1 MKLDSDAQAVIE
13 QYGKFNAPPIESL
26 SPENARNNPTLKN
39 AVEQMAAESAMVRT
53 MNVAMPALPEPVGS
67 ITHQLIPS
75 SNGELLARIF
85 RPRGD
90 GPFPIIVYFHG
101 GGWVIANL
109 DVYEPSCRALCNE
122 AEAIV
127 VSVAY
132 RQAPEHKYPAAV
144 EDAHAALQ
152 WVIQN
157 AASVFAGDPNR
168 VVVAGES
175 AGGNLAT
182 VACLKAR
189 DEGGQLPAA
198 QLLIYPVTDARM
210 NTPSYDEQRDAKP
223 LNAAMMPWFWKHYL
237 ERESQGLEPYASP
250 LLAES
255 LRGLPPAIVITADND
270 PLRDEGDSYARR
282 LAEAGVPVE
291 SRCFYGAM
299 HEFFGL
305 AGAVSKA
312 ADALRFA
319 AEGLERVFDTHS
331 QWREVRSSIR

>member
-1 MKLDSDAQAVIE
+1 MQLDSDAQSIID
-13 QYGKFNAPPIESL
+13 QYLKFDAPPIESL

-39 AVEQMAAESAMVRT
+39 AVEQMAAESTMVRT
-53 MNVAMPALPEPVGS
+53 MNVAMPVLPEPVGS
-67 ITHQLIPS
+67 VTHQLIPS
-75 SNGELLARIF
+75 TRGELLARVF
-85 RPRGD
+85 TPGGD

-109 DVYEPSCRALCNE
+109 DVYEPSCRALCNA

-144 EDAHAALQ
+144 QDAHAALQ

-157 AASVFAGDPNR
+157 ADSAFDGNPNR

-189 DEGGQLPAA
+189 DEGGQMPIA

-210 NTPSYDEQRDAKP
+210 KAASYDEQRDAKP
-223 LNAAMMPWFWKHYL
+223 LNSAMMSWFWKHYL
-237 ERESQGLEPYASP
+237 EHESQRQDPYASP

-270 PLRDEGDSYARR
+270 PLRDEGDAYARR
-282 LAEAGVPVE
+282 LADDGVPVD
-291 SRCFYGAM
+291 SRCFFGVM

-305 AGAVSKA
+305 GGAVGKA
-312 ADALRFA
+312 ADAVKFA
-319 AEGLERVFDTHS
+319 ADGLTKIYDS
-331 QWREVRSSIR
+331 RSRRTEARGSK